1 MSQLRSANEN
11 LVLATIK
18 AQMMQEKA
26 EAAHQRQNE
35 FLAMLAHE
43 LRNPLAPLSN
53 ATTVLERL
61 TSADPLLPKIHEIF
75 SRQIEHMARLLDD
88 LLDASRISSGKI
100 TLQKRPVLFN
110 NVIDRAIEVSQP
122 LIDKRKQHLSVRL
135 QSQPVLVDGDLV
147 RLAQVFSNLLINAAK
162 FTPELGA
169 ISLTAEVRPEGIV
182 AVVEDTGI
190 GIPPEMQPHVFELF
204 MQGPRTLARTE
215 GGLGIGLT
223 IVRNLVEMHGGT
235 ISVKSEGAGQGSRF
249 TVTLPVHGVL
259 ELQSAYAADE
269 PAAEASCRILLV
281 EDNAD
286 ANATLRMLLELQGH
300 AVESAFDGLSGLN
313 MALNSEYDALICDI
327 GLPELDGLELV
338 TRLRA
343 NGSHAVRP
351 MPLLIAT
358 SGYGQPEDRR
368 RALVAG
374 FDEYLLKPVDTAV
387 LLRLLDANA
396 LLRGPEKSGQ

>member
-61 TSADPLLPKIHEIF
+61 TSVDPLLPKIHEIF

-100 TLQKRPVLFN
+100 TLQKRPVLFS

-122 LIDKRKQHLSVRL
+122 FIDKRKQQLAVKL
-135 QSQPVLVDGDLV
+135 QSQPILVDGDLV
-147 RLAQVFSNLLINAAK
+147 RLAQVFSNLLINASK
-162 FTPELGA
+162 FTPEHGA
-169 ISLTAEVRPEGIV
+169 ISLTAEVRSEGIV
-182 AVVEDTGI
+182 VVVEDSGI
-190 GIPPEMQPHVFELF
+190 GISPEILPHIFELF

-235 ISVKSEGAGQGSRF
+235 IGVKSDGPGRGSQF

-259 ELQSAYAADE
+259 ELQSAYPVADTLSD
-269 PAAEASCRILLV
+269 AYCRVLLV

-300 AVESAFDGLSGLN
+300 TVEPAFDGVSGLD
-313 MALNSEYDALICDI
+313 MALAGTYDVLICDI
-327 GLPELDGLELV
+327 GLPGMDGLELA
-338 TRLRA
+338 TRLRVEEA
-343 NGSHAVRP
+343 RNGHT
-351 MPLLIAT
+351 MPLMIAT

-368 RALVAG
+368 RALAAG
-374 FDEYLLKPVDTAV
+374 FDEYLLKPVDTTI

-396 LLRGPEKSGQ
+396 LLRTPNGERQ